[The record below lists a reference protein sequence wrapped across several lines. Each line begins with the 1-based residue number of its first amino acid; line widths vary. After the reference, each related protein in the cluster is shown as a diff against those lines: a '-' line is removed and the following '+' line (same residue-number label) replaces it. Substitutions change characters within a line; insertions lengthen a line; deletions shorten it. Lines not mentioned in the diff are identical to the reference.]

1 MSMLSFGVPFPLVLP
16 SQSPTISQLYL
27 GVANILETDI
37 EFCTERFI

>member
-1 MSMLSFGVPFPLVLP
+1 MSMLSWGPISSSPP

-37 EFCTERFI
+37 EFCT